1 MPNGSCLCGGVRYQV
16 NGPFEAMAYCHCV
29 QCRKASGA
37 DFATNASVATEDF
50 KLLTGEELLSEFES
64 SPGNFRVFC
73 SRCGSP
79 IMKKVTDKP
88 GVIRLRLGCLEGDP
102 GQRPVVHVF
111 VSEKQSWTEIRDD
124 LPQFEKGPTRSEN

>member
-1 MPNGSCLCGGVRYQV
+1 
-16 NGPFEAMAYCHCV
+16 MAHCHCV

-37 DFATNASVATEDF
+37 DFATNATVSASRF
-50 KLLTGEELLSEFES
+50 KLLSGEELLSEFES

-79 IMKKVTDKP
+79 IMKRRPDDPNT
-88 GVIRLRLGCLEGDP
+88 IRLRLGCLEGDP

-111 VSEKQSWTEIRDD
+111 VSEKQSWTEIRDE
-124 LPQFEKGPTRSEN
+124 LPQFAKGPPPPKV